1 MKTTDRS
8 GTLGVERIARAPGR
22 FRVACGALCV
32 LLLAGCSD
40 AASPEPAETP
50 PAIEHLGVE
59 YGPYD
64 AATGMA
70 GAFDF
75 ASPDRL
81 GRTGKQ
87 MVEFGANFVWGDC
100 PPECGTTGHMLYR
113 LPPDAHVYA
122 PIDGYVA
129 RIGYDSAWDDY
140 EIDLNPRQGETFWFV
155 VIDHVLNVRV
165 EEGDRV
171 EGGEWLATP
180 GNAGLEIDLSSQD
193 GRLHC
198 MLSYLDPAVADAWK
212 QKVADYMSD
221 WEAFVGDASLYD
233 QAAMVQP
240 GCLTT
245 TVRP

>member
-1 MKTTDRS
+1 MTTIDRS
-8 GTLGVERIARAPGR
+8 GTRGAARFAPAPAR
-22 FRVACGALCV
+22 LRLVCEALCV
-32 LLLAGCSD
+32 LVAAGCSD
-40 AASPEPAETP
+40 SASPQPAEGP
-50 PAIEHLGVE
+50 PAIEHLGVDF
-59 YGPYD
+59 GPYD

-75 ASPDRL
+75 SSPDRL

-113 LPPDAHVYA
+113 LPADAHVYA

-129 RIGYDSAWDDY
+129 RIGYDEAWDDY
-140 EIDLNPRQGETFWFV
+140 EIDLNPGPGNTFWFV

-165 EEGDRV
+165 QEGDRV
-171 EGGEWLATP
+171 EGGEWLASP

-212 QKVADYMSD
+212 QKVAGYMSD

-233 QAAMVQP
+233 QGAMVQP
-240 GCLTT
+240 GCLTA
-245 TVRP
+245 TVVP